1 MTFNFFR
8 NTFSFQHFDLPPT
21 PPTLQSPFANL
32 NQIRASIHIS
42 DVRRPN
48 ETNPINAA
56 EKNVLDFNSIQFGM
70 VG

>member
-1 MTFNFFR
+1 MTFI
-8 NTFSFQHFDLPPT
+8 FSEIHFLFNISPPA
-21 PPTLQSPFANL
+21 PLYNHLFANL

-56 EKNVLDFNSIQFGM
+56 EKKRTRF
-70 VG
+70 